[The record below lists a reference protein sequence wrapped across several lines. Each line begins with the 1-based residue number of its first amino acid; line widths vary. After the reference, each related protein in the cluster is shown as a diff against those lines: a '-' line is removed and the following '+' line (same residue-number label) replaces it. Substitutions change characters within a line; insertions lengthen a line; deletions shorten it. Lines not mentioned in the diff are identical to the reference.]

1 MRKPNAEYMKRYRER
16 HPERIV
22 EIRTKFYDNN
32 KERESIRHK
41 KKYMWKKECDR
52 LMGILL

>member
-41 KKYMWKKECDR
+41 KNVTDLWAFCCKF
-52 LMGILL
+52 